1 MKSYWMITRPLTEL
15 LKKGQ
20 FTWRTEAD
28 QAFQKLKEAM
38 STTPV
43 LALPDFTKSDFTKA
57 FVLENDASQAAI
69 GAVLMQH
76 GRAIAYMSQVLG
88 RKNQTLSIYEKE
100 LLSLM
105 TAVQKWKHY
114 LLGGHFGIKTDHESL
129 KYLFDQRITTPL
141 QQKWLAKLMGRD
153 YEIQYKRGKENV
165 VADALSRRTEGM
177 E

>member
-1 MKSYWMITRPLTEL
+1 MNARPLTEL

-20 FTWRTEAD
+20 FSWSKEAD

-43 LALPDFTKSDFTKA
+43 LKLPDFTKS
-57 FVLENDASQAAI
+57 FVLETDASQAAI
-69 GAVLMQH
+69 GAVLMQQ
-76 GRAIAYMSQVLG
+76 GRVIAYMSQVLG
-88 RKNQTLSIYEKE
+88 RKSQTLSIYEKE

-114 LLGGHFGIKTDHESL
+114 LLGGHFVIKTDHESL
-129 KYLFDQRITTPL
+129 KYLLEQKITTPL
-141 QQKWLAKLMGRD
+141 QQKWLAKLMGMD

-177 E
+177 EGREG